1 MPLIQVKMIEKVFT
15 PLQKQEVINR
25 LTDAMVSVEGE
36 SLRPYTL
43 VILEEVGSGEWAI
56 GGKSLT
62 TEEVHMI
69 AAKSG
74 REGKEKVR

>member
-15 PLQKQEVINR
+15 PVQKQELITR

-43 VILEEVGSGEWAI
+43 VILEDVASGEWAF

-62 TEEVHMI
+62 TDAVHAL
-69 AAKSG
+69 AAK
-74 REGKEKVR
+74 

>member
-15 PLQKQEVINR
+15 PVQKQELITR

-43 VILEEVGSGEWAI
+43 VILEDVASGEWAV

-62 TEEVHMI
+62 TDAVNSL
-69 AAKSG
+69 AA
-74 REGKEKVR
+74 R

>member
-1 MPLIQVKMIEKVFT
+1 MPLIQAKMIEKVFT
-15 PLQKQEVINR
+15 PVQKQELITR

-43 VILEEVGSGEWAI
+43 VILEDVASGEWAV

-62 TEEVHMI
+62 TDAVHAL
-69 AAKSG
+69 AAK
-74 REGKEKVR
+74 

>member
-1 MPLIQVKMIEKVFT
+1 MPLIQVKMIERVFT
-15 PLQKQEVINR
+15 PKEKQEVITR

-43 VILEEVGSGEWAI
+43 VILENVGSGEWAI

-62 TEEVHMI
+62 TEDVQ
-69 AAKSG
+69 ALQTK
-74 REGKEKVR
+74 

>member
-15 PLQKQEVINR
+15 PLQKQEVIQR
-25 LTDAMVSVEGE
+25 LTDALVSVEGE

-43 VILEEVGSGEWAI
+43 VILEEVGSGDWAV

-69 AAKSG
+69 AGKSD
-74 REGKEKVR
+74 REKKEGVR

>member
-15 PLQKQEVINR
+15 PAQKQDVITR

-43 VILEEVGSGEWAI
+43 VILEDVASGEWAV

-62 TEEVHMI
+62 TDAVHSL
-69 AAKSG
+69 AAK
-74 REGKEKVR
+74 

>member
-15 PLQKQEVINR
+15 PVQKQELITR

-43 VILEEVGSGEWAI
+43 VILEDVASGEWAV
-56 GGKSLT
+56 GGKSFT
-62 TEEVHMI
+62 TDAVHAL
-69 AAKSG
+69 AAK
-74 REGKEKVR
+74 